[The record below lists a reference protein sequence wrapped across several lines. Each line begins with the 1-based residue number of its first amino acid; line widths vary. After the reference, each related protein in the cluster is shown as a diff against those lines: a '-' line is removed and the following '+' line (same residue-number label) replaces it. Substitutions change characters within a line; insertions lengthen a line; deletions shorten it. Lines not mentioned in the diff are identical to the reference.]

1 MPDENSTQVW
11 ANQTSTNQSGN
22 DNDFVLDFW
31 NSETWD
37 QTNEAE
43 NMELQ
48 QSDII
53 NEENNSDS
61 DNETLEENAD
71 ELFDN
76 VENNWEDWNNLN
88 SEDNSSAENTTEWNM
103 DDDLGFSFD
112 DNTDDKNKENTDDT
126 MQNFD
131 ETEDKETSD
140 NNATNGTDS
149 DMGISEE
156 STQQDIWDDID
167 FQETTSDSE
176 SSQDKE
182 DNKDFDMDF
191 NMENDDSPKTSDE
204 NEVTN
209 ENLENDSKDTTDNNE
224 MWELSYDE
232 NNNEESEWDAVL
244 NLPDDIISDESVD
257 EEETDNNV
265 DTNTDSSNGE
275 DNGEDMFWDSSL
287 FDNNGAEWLNDKE
300 NLGES
305 KKNSGISENQNSE
318 MDNKIIPNNFSL
330 DEVASDAPV
339 SVVGN
344 SLNPSVSIEDNK
356 LQEAHQENTTP
367 LNSNNN
373 FNQDKISDAEVAV
386 QPDISNLLWSEAI
399 DLSETSQ
406 VDFSEDSQVDFTTEV
421 DDFSNNDANQD
432 SMNLNNPDL
441 PEEDNTTT
449 EQEAPISNELSEENK
464 VDDGDSLREDNLNEK
479 NLNEKNLSENSMN
492 NVETSPET
500 EPVTNKETTENIAP
514 ESDTLKAQADQVN
527 EVSNEK
533 AMQMQQNE
541 NPSES
546 TKPIQVGSTLSLDEI
561 LDSELHSN
569 PQYSDHSTAVPKNVP
584 AHSNKKTIAIVLWM
598 FILTWCVVVMAFP
611 WLIPSNIMD
620 RKPWDVVVSTWSEE
634 PEPENPGELVELP
647 ENPDEPEVWE
657 DYPIGEEEKTG
668 EQETPSQQHGTTTI
682 IEIPDDTVD
691 TVWEDTWESEWEDAK
706 VYTGDFKPVDTDSEV
721 KEVPIGTIREKISSY
736 REIEW
741 KYSEILEKQQ
751 NAKAKKF
758 TAYLKHLCDT
768 YEAQIEAW
776 EWLDSESLDSFV
788 SESEFAIS
796 RIKSALWDT
805 DDEVYTVENN

>member
-11 ANQTSTNQSGN
+11 ANQTSTNQSEN

-356 LQEAHQENTTP
+356 LQDAHQENTTP

-479 NLNEKNLSENSMN
+479 NLNEKNLSENNMN
-492 NVETSPET
+492 NTETPPAT
-500 EPVTNKETTENIAP
+500 EPVINNETTENTAP
-514 ESDTLKAQADQVN
+514 ENDTLKAQADQVN

-533 AMQMQQNE
+533 TMQQNE
-541 NPSES
+541 KPSES
-546 TKPIQVGSTLSLDEI
+546 AKPIQMGSTLSLDEI

-611 WLIPSNIMD
+611 WLIPLDIMD
-620 RKPWDVVVSTWSEE
+620 RKPWDTVSTTWDVKTDPEDTTLPIEEDPYESDYTSEGDPVSE
-634 PEPENPGELVELP
+634 W
-647 ENPDEPEVWE
+647 D
-657 DYPIGEEEKTG
+657 
-668 EQETPSQQHGTTTI
+668 
-682 IEIPDDTVD
+682 
-691 TVWEDTWESEWEDAK
+691 DTWEGDTSQHGITTESTGQLPTVEYGEVDTTWGSESEDAK
-706 VYTGDFKPVDTDSEV
+706 VYTGDFKSVDDTEIE
-721 KEVPIGTIREKISSY
+721 EVPIETIREKISYY
-736 REIEW
+736 REIE
-741 KYSEILEKQQ
+741 KQYSKTLENQQ
-751 NAKAKKF
+751 NAKAQSY
-758 TAYLKHLCDT
+758 TSYLKYWCNT

-776 EWLDSESLDSFV
+776 EWLDSESFNSFI
-788 SESEFAIS
+788 SESERTIGK
-796 RIKSALWDT
+796 IKSALWDT